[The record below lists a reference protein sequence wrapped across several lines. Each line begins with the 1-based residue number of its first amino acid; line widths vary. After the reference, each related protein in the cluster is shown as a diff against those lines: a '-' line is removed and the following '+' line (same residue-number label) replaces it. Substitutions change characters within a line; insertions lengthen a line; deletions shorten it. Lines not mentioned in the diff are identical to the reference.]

1 MPKSIV
7 KYAAMAVLSGL
18 IAGSPA
24 IAQSLLPARA
34 PASAATLSLEAGA
47 NGTGDTGP
55 GAAGGGMAGL
65 GEGTILS
72 TRPMSLARAAAARDH
87 LLIAFEQPK
96 SALTLEGEDDAVQLS
111 FMLDKAIL
119 PAGGDLVIAYRNA
132 VSVMP
137 EASVLSV
144 TVNGTPIGEFAIRSP
159 SGFDRQRLAI
169 SPALLRPG
177 LNQVRL
183 RAVQRHR
190 VDCSMEATYELW
202 TEIDPHL
209 SGFRPYRANR
219 PNDFANLRT
228 IGRNDDGL
236 TDLRLVL
243 PENAGAEALNR
254 AAPLVQTMALAL
266 NRDDIL
272 VSVAETPGSGPGI
285 DLVVV
290 TDEAPAASG
299 SGSINPADMRSS
311 APPYGLSV
319 SVGADPRRAKVSL
332 RTATS
337 REIPGMLLTAIEGPL
352 KDLLDNGVRAKRNGE
367 IRAEASSAYT
377 LADAGYVASPFSGR
391 LFRSS
396 FEMVLPADF
405 YPAEYATMD
414 LALHAATSPGLKP
427 TSQLLVRVNGHIVKS
442 LPMRD
447 ANGEVFSGR
456 LMELPLRAFRPGRN
470 QIEVL
475 AELERRA
482 DESCLFAERDETT
495 PRFIL
500 LDTTEIRVPELARV
514 ARLPELAAMAG
525 SAYPYAGSAGV
536 DVHALKPDA
545 HSISTAL
552 TMIAKMSLA
561 AGAPVPARVAFGP
574 PAADHRGNALVIAP
588 KRAMEDLARL
598 GPATFPQAPARINF
612 AYDYTLTDPISTASI
627 NLPGAALPIAMT
639 TDPVAL
645 LDAFRQTTR
654 NLGDGA
660 NTVESLGDMIND
672 GFRSF
677 RHWLNYERPSD
688 VAPLVE
694 PRRKAVLSQR
704 PGVSGDGVVT
714 WLTADSP
721 LDMIDAST
729 MLADPSVW
737 NRLEGENVV
746 LDLDK
751 RSIRTMR
758 PEGYFSHELKDYGPG
773 NLRRVAAAWFSDH
786 FRIYVALV
794 IGLMAVFAI
803 WLGRAVPKA
812 GVRTDR

>member
-1 MPKSIV
+1 MRKQNFIRPRRWFAPALAL
-7 KYAAMAVLSGL
+7 AAVGLSGQPV
-18 IAGSPA
+18 AH
-24 IAQSLLPARA
+24 AQSLLREPV
-34 PASAATLSLEAGA
+34 PASSMPEAGLDLQS
-47 NGTGDTGP
+47 GL
-55 GAAGGGMAGL
+55 GL
-65 GEGTILS
+65 GESTILS
-72 TRPMSLARAAAARDH
+72 TRPGALARAAAEPET
-87 LLIAFEQPK
+87 LLLAFEQSK
-96 SALTLEGEDDAVQLS
+96 SALLLEGEDDTVHLS
-111 FMLDKAIL
+111 FLIDKSMLS
-119 PAGGDLVIAYRNA
+119 AGGELVIAYRNA

-137 EASVLSV
+137 ESSTLSV
-144 TVNGTPIGEFAIRSP
+144 TVNGTPIGEFPIRSP
-159 SGFDRQRLAI
+159 SGFDRQTLGI

-177 LNQVRL
+177 VNDVRL

-202 TEIDPHL
+202 TEIDHQA
-209 SGFRPYRANR
+209 SGFRSRSTER
-219 PNDFANLRT
+219 VMEFASLRT
-228 IGRNDDGL
+228 VGRNQDGL

-243 PENAGAEALNR
+243 PADAGAKALNR
-254 AAPLVQTMALAL
+254 AAPLVQTMALTL
-266 NRDDIL
+266 NRDDIA
-272 VSVAETPGSGPGI
+272 VTAAQSDGVGPGV

-290 TDEAPAASG
+290 TDEDPASFAAAPA
-299 SGSINPADMRSS
+299 N
-311 APPYGLSV
+311 PPYGLSV
-319 SVGADPRRAKVSL
+319 SQSTDPRRARVML
-332 RTATS
+332 RTATA
-337 REIPGMLLTAIEGPL
+337 REIPGMLLAAIEGPL
-352 KDLLDNGVRAKRNGE
+352 KPALETGIRARRKGE
-367 IRAEASSAYT
+367 IRAEASHSYT
-377 LADAGYVASPFSGR
+377 LADAGYIAAPFSGR
-391 LFRSS
+391 LFRTQ
-396 FEMVLPADF
+396 FEMVMPADF

-447 ANGEVFSGR
+447 TGGDVFSGR
-456 LMELPLRAFRPGRN
+456 RLELPLRAFRPGRN

-475 AELERRA
+475 AELERSA
-482 DESCLFAERDETT
+482 DDRCIFAERDEAT

-500 LDTTEIRVPELARV
+500 LDSTELRVPELARV

-525 SAYPYAGSAGV
+525 SAYPYSSSAGV

-545 HSISTAL
+545 NSISTAL

-561 AGAPVPARVAFGP
+561 ARAPVPTRMAFGP
-574 PAADHRGNALVIAP
+574 PPADQTGNALVIAP
-588 KRAMEDLARL
+588 KRAVEELARL
-598 GPATFPQAPARINF
+598 GPDAYPRVSQHIDF
-612 AYDYTLTDPISTASI
+612 AFDLAEPDPISTASI
-627 NLPGAALPIAMT
+627 QLPGAALPVAMT

-654 NLGDGA
+654 ELGGGGGA
-660 NTVESLGDMIND
+660 AKQLSETLSN

-677 RHWLNYERPSD
+677 RYWLNYERPSD
-688 VAPLVE
+688 VVPLVE

-704 PGVSGDGVVT
+704 PGVSGEGVVT

-721 LDMIDAST
+721 LDMIDATT

-751 RSIRTMR
+751 QTIRTIR
-758 PEGYFSHELKDYGPG
+758 PQSYFAHDMKDYGPG

-803 WLGRAVPKA
+803 WIGRAVPGA
-812 GVRTDR
+812 GVRTDQ